1 MRWPLLTIAL
11 ALCIGSAHLGSAA
24 RADPISDFYK
34 GRSISWILSA
44 GAGGGYASY
53 AQAFAP
59 YFSAHIPGNPNIVI
73 QNMPGGGGI
82 RAMLY
87 LNSVAPKDGTTLGLV
102 HSSVPFAPLYGIKAA
117 TFDPRK
123 MNWIGSLDASTGIC
137 VAWHNSG
144 IATWQDLLTKPFTVG
159 STGAGSQMETMPLML
174 DNLFGTKI
182 KVVAGYVGG
191 NDIYLAMERGEIG
204 GRCGGLIS
212 SIKST
217 RPDWFPQKKVNIPIQ
232 IASKRNPLFP
242 DSPAITEFAK
252 DDRTKN
258 ILKLVLAPLEMDR
271 PILAPPGVPAERV
284 AALRAAFHAAMNDPA
299 FIAQAEKQ
307 HLEIKEISGA
317 DVAQVLDEAYAMPS
331 EIAKAATAAM
341 GGIAGGD

>member
-1 MRWPLLTIAL
+1 MRFKLATLAL
-11 ALCIGSAHLGSAA
+11 ALSVCSGA
-24 RADPISDFYK
+24 RADPIADFYH
-34 GRSISWILSA
+34 GRSISLILSA

-102 HSSVPFAPLYGIKAA
+102 HSSVPFAPLYGTKSAS
-117 TFDPRK
+117 FDPRA
-123 MNWIGSLDASTGIC
+123 MNWIGSVDASTGIC
-137 VAWHNSG
+137 VSWHTSE
-144 IATWQDLLTKPFTVG
+144 IATWQDMLTKPFTVG

-182 KVVAGYVGG
+182 KVIAGYVGG
-191 NDIYLAMERGEIG
+191 NDIYLAMERGEVQ

-212 SIKST
+212 SIRPT
-217 RPDWFPQKKVNIPIQ
+217 RPDWFPQKKINVPIQ
-232 IASKRNPLFP
+232 IARTRNPIFP
-242 DSPAITEFAK
+242 DVPAIIEFAK
-252 DDRTKN
+252 DGRTRK
-258 ILKLVLAPLEMDR
+258 ILQLVLAPLEMDR

-299 FIAQAEKQ
+299 FIAQAEKEN
-307 HLEIKEISGA
+307 LEIGEVSGP
-317 DVAQVLDEAYAMPS
+317 DVAQILNDAFALPPDVAQ
-331 EIAKAATAAM
+331 AASAAM
-341 GGIAGGD
+341 GGNRSGGE

>member
-1 MRWPLLTIAL
+1 MRRPLLTVAVAL
-11 ALCIGSAHLGSAA
+11 ALCLGSAA
-24 RADPISDFYK
+24 RADPIADFYK

-117 TFDPRK
+117 AFDPRR
-123 MNWIGSLDASTGIC
+123 MNWIGSIDASTGIC
-137 VAWHNSG
+137 VAWHSSG

-182 KVVAGYVGG
+182 KVIAGYVGG

-217 RPDWFPQKKVNIPIQ
+217 RPDWFPQKKVNVPVQ
-232 IASKRNPLFP
+232 IASARNPLFP

-252 DDRTKN
+252 DERTKN

-307 HLEIKEISGA
+307 HLEIKEISGTH
-317 DVAQVLDEAYAMPS
+317 VAQVLDEAYAMPS